1 MKNKYNFILILI
13 YIILL
18 NSCGTGIKEAL
29 EGKRRSKSGD
39 EFLIQKKNPLSLPP
53 HFGDLPTPIE
63 EANQT
68 QENSSEELKK
78 ILNKNQSVEEEG
90 EASTVEN
97 LILEEISKE

>member
-13 YIILL
+13 YILLL

-39 EFLIQKKNPLSLPP
+39 EFLIQKKNRLSLPP

-63 EANQT
+63 ESNQT